1 MTKDRPMTDRPTPET
16 DALFARHTGEI
27 EKLIP
32 ALFRG
37 EITPAQ
43 YNEHTIRQAAE
54 LMAHARA
61 MEAQLDQALDVLTA
75 IMPYVEEDYHD
86 GCATE
91 RFRRA
96 VTEARAVLGRQGER
110 KGSRLTSAA
119 KNSVH
124 PLVRPVWMD
133 WINRRVAKN
142 LDKWG
147 VQDFETLG
155 LAVCEEAGE
164 LAQAI
169 LQNKHENG
177 ERVRITQEAL
187 DLAALCVQVLVTMK
201 EKHGAENV
209 WNALFADESND

>member
-1 MTKDRPMTDRPTPET
+1 M
-16 DALFARHTGEI
+16 
-27 EKLIP
+27 
-32 ALFRG
+32 
-37 EITPAQ
+37 
-43 YNEHTIRQAAE
+43 
-54 LMAHARA
+54 
-61 MEAQLDQALDVLTA
+61 
-75 IMPYVEEDYHD
+75 
-86 GCATE
+86 
-91 RFRRA
+91 
-96 VTEARAVLGRQGER
+96 
-110 KGSRLTSAA
+110 SAA

-177 ERVRITQEAL
+177 ERVRITREAL

-209 WNALFADESND
+209 WNALFADGSNAAGQGRRKPYPEPDCSAFDSEETEDREERCDSCGETSRCLMNGICPMCYELNGGTHD

>member
-1 MTKDRPMTDRPTPET
+1 MSV
-16 DALFARHTGEI
+16 A
-27 EKLIP
+27 
-32 ALFRG
+32 
-37 EITPAQ
+37 
-43 YNEHTIRQAAE
+43 N
-54 LMAHARA
+54 
-61 MEAQLDQALDVLTA
+61 
-75 IMPYVEEDYHD
+75 
-86 GCATE
+86 
-91 RFRRA
+91 
-96 VTEARAVLGRQGER
+96 
-110 KGSRLTSAA
+110 
-119 KNSVH
+119 NSVH

-169 LQNKHENG
+169 LQNKYENG

-209 WNALFADESND
+209 WNALFADGSNVQFRGGGTPYPETAGSASDSKGGQR